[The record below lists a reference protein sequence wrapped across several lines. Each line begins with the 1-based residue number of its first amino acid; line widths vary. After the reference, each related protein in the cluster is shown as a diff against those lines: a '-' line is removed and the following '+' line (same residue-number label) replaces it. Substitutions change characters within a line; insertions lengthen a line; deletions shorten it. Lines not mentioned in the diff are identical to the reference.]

1 MMSLEDMYDLNPRE
15 LALTLVEEG
24 HMTAYQ
30 MLIASLKYMSN
41 DDVRDML
48 DCNELSPE
56 LMLDNGNEV
65 Y

>member
-1 MMSLEDMYDLNPRE
+1 
-15 LALTLVEEG
+15 
-24 HMTAYQ
+24 

-48 DCNELSPE
+48 DANELSPST
-56 LMLDNGNEV
+56 MLDNGNEV

>member
-1 MMSLEDMYDLNPRE
+1 MMALEDMYDLNPRE

-24 HMTAYQ
+24 HITAYQ
-30 MLIASLKYMSN
+30 MLIASLKYMSS

-48 DCNELSPE
+48 DCNELSPST
-56 LMLDNGNEV
+56 MLDNENEV

>member
-1 MMSLEDMYDLNPRE
+1 MMDLNDMYDLNPRE

-30 MLIASLKYMSN
+30 MLIASLKYMSA

-48 DCNELSPE
+48 DCNELSPRF
-56 LMLDNGNEV
+56 MLDNRNEV

>member
-1 MMSLEDMYDLNPRE
+1 MMDLNDMFDLNPRE

-30 MLIASLKYMSN
+30 MLIASLKYMSA

-48 DCNELSPE
+48 DCNELSPM
-56 LMLDNGNEV
+56 LMLDNRNEV